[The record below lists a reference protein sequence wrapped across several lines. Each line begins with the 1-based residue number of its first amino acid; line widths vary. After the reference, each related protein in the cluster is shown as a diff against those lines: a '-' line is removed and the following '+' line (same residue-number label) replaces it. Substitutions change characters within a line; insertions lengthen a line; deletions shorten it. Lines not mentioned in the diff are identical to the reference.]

1 MGVDYNSAKEEKLFP
16 PSPNGARVAV
26 AIIARW
32 YLSEFLFF
40 HVVVSSSGT
49 CAREASARQRDHPT

>member
-1 MGVDYNSAKEEKLFP
+1 MGVDYNSAKKVKFFP
-16 PSPNGARVAV
+16 LSPIGAQVAV
-26 AIIARW
+26 AIIARRL
-32 YLSEFLFF
+32 LSEILFF